1 MSPCYNSPPMSLKA
15 RIFSSNKRIFDC
27 LTSDG
32 DIVSAT
38 ALAKLLKSDHLVV
51 GDRVTLMPDGESQW
65 TITEVEERSSCIFRN
80 IPRENSRRII
90 AANVDAV
97 LIVVSAGQPTYK
109 RGLVDRYLV
118 RAVQWG
124 LPALLV
130 FNKMDLFEGDFDLKF
145 EAERLAPLGV
155 KCFEVSAED
164 ANYKPKVLPLGF
176 QELKDTLKNNTAILL
191 GQSGVGKSRL
201 ITELS
206 DGEAEL
212 ISGDLG
218 KVGKGMHTTT
228 WAELVEC
235 GDFMLVDSPGV
246 RSMSLVDIPEDDLV
260 SYFPDIAAAAVKCK
274 FSNCQHDEESRGCWF
289 QALKKEDHAN
299 GVILSRLESF
309 VRIRDEITQ
318 IPEWE
323 KK

>member
-1 MSPCYNSPPMSLKA
+1 MLLKA

-27 LTSDG
+27 LTERG
-32 DIVSAT
+32 DIISAT
-38 ALAKLLKSDHLVV
+38 ALAKLLKHDHLVV
-51 GDRVTLMPDGESQW
+51 GDRVELTPDGESQW
-65 TITEVEERSSCIFRN
+65 TITGVEPRTSEIFRN
-80 IPRENSRRII
+80 IPREHTKKII

-130 FNKMDLFEGDFDLKF
+130 FNKMDLYKNEFDIAFEV
-145 EAERLAPLGV
+145 ERLSTLGV
-155 KCFEVSAED
+155 KCFEVCAED
-164 ANYKPKVLPLGF
+164 PNWKPKKLTSGF
-176 QELKDTLKNNTAILL
+176 NELHSILKNNTAILL

-206 DGEAEL
+206 KGEAEL

-235 GDFMLVDSPGV
+235 GDFTLVDSPGV
-246 RSMSLVDIPEDDLV
+246 RSMSLTDL
-260 SYFPDIAAAAVKCK
+260 SEEELLSCFPDIADGAVKCK
-274 FSNCQHDEESRGCWF
+274 FSNCQHEESSKGCWF
-289 QALKKEDHAN
+289 QTLEKENHGHA
-299 GVILSRLESF
+299 VVHSRLESF
-309 VRIRDEITQ
+309 KRIRDEVSQ
-318 IPEWE
+318 IEDWDR
-323 KK
+323 